1 MEQWYLNVP
10 GVAKIIIKVPFFLK
24 ALDAV
29 NALVSLVTV
38 WAASL
43 TLVQMTSV
51 PALIVSVA
59 GLKEYFSFFST
70 IFTMTIATGVGDV
83 AGVGVGVGGAVV
95 AVGVAVVA

>member
-43 TLVQMTSV
+43 TLVQMTSL

-59 GLKEYFSFFST
+59 GLNEYFSFFST